1 MIDTNQLII
10 PFIQNNSLIILFIL
24 FLLSLIKVIP
34 PEWCG
39 FWKYVDNDEN
49 KGPAPKATILN
60 WMLHMIIDSLIRS
73 FVLSL
78 LSAFGLKN
86 MITLIIF
93 IVTSF
98 DVVVNQQISLQ
109 SVALVG
115 IGIITLYL
123 DKLVDNGSKISLFG
137 SLLKWEKKA

>member
-10 PFIQNNSLIILFIL
+10 PFIQNNSLIIFFIL

-39 FWKYVDNDEN
+39 FWKYVDKDEK
-49 KGPAPKATILN
+49 KGLTSKVTILN

-98 DVVVNQQISLQ
+98 DVVVNQQISPQ
-109 SVALVG
+109 SVVLVG
-115 IGIITLYL
+115 IEIITLYL
-123 DKLVDNGSKISLFG
+123 DKLVNTGSKISLFG

>member
-1 MIDTNQLII
+1 MVDTNQLII

-39 FWKYVDNDEN
+39 FWKYVDNDEK
-49 KGPAPKATILN
+49 KGLAPNVTVLN

-98 DVVVNQQISLQ
+98 DIIVNQQISPQ
-109 SVALVG
+109 SVALIG

-123 DKLVDNGSKISLFG
+123 DKLVDTGGKMSIFG
-137 SLLKWEKKA
+137 SLLKWERKS